1 MKPLRIERVIVA
13 TPDADAAATTFRR
26 LFGLNDAAT
35 DAAAAGGAA
44 VTAGAAATGGAATTA
59 AAAGNG
65 DAARVLAISHAEIA
79 FVTPA
84 AGTALADALA
94 TSGEGMA
101 ALRLEVADVD
111 AAVRALEHAGIRFEL
126 ERNAGARI
134 VHVDPATAHG
144 VRLSLVGR

>member
-13 TPDADAAATTFRR
+13 TPDAAAAAETFRR
-26 LFGLNDAAT
+26 LFDLRETLTSPAAGGADTAT
-35 DAAAAGGAA
+35 DAA
-44 VTAGAAATGGAATTA
+44 
-59 AAAGNG
+59 G
-65 DAARVLAISHAEIA
+65 DGDARVLAISRAEIA
-79 FVTPA
+79 FVTPP

-111 AAVRALEHAGIRFEL
+111 AAVSVLEHAGIRFEV
-126 ERNAGARI
+126 ERGEGARI

>member
-13 TPDADAAATTFRR
+13 TPDAAAAAATFRR
-26 LFGLNDAAT
+26 LFGLENAAP
-35 DAAAAGGAA
+35 GG
-44 VTAGAAATGGAATTA
+44 TGTA
-59 AAAGNG
+59 AAA
-65 DAARVLAISHAEIA
+65 DAGSDAVRILALGRAEIA

-84 AGTALADALA
+84 AGTALAAALA
-94 TSGEGMA
+94 SGGEGMA

-111 AAVRALEHAGIRFEL
+111 AAVSALEHAGIRFEI
-126 ERNAGARI
+126 ERGDDVRI

>member
-13 TPDADAAATTFRR
+13 TPDADAAAATFRR
-26 LFGLNDAAT
+26 LFALQDAPP
-35 DAAAAGGAA
+35 AGG
-44 VTAGAAATGGAATTA
+44 
-59 AAAGNG
+59 G
-65 DAARVLAISHAEIA
+65 DPTRVLALSRAEIA

-84 AGTALADALA
+84 AGTALAAALA
-94 TSGEGMA
+94 TGGEGMA

-111 AAVRALEHAGIRFEL
+111 AAVSALEHAGIRFEI
-126 ERNAGARI
+126 ERGDGMRI

>member
-13 TPDADAAATTFRR
+13 TPDADAAAAAFRR
-26 LFGLNDAAT
+26 LFGLKD
-35 DAAAAGGAA
+35 
-44 VTAGAAATGGAATTA
+44 AATGGAAA
-59 AAAGNG
+59 ASAAGNAAEG
-65 DAARVLAISHAEIA
+65 AGNGAAARVLAISRAEIA

-84 AGTALADALA
+84 AGTALADVLA

-111 AAVRALEHAGIRFEL
+111 AAVSALEHAGIHFEV
-126 ERNAGARI
+126 ERSDGARV

>member
-13 TPDADAAATTFRR
+13 TPDAAAAAATFRR
-26 LFGLNDAAT
+26 LFGLKD
-35 DAAAAGGAA
+35 AAAGGAA
-44 VTAGAAATGGAATTA
+44 APGGAATAA
-59 AAAGNG
+59 AAAGDGN
-65 DAARVLAISHAEIA
+65 AARVLAISRAEIA

-94 TSGEGMA
+94 TGGEGMA

-111 AAVRALEHAGIRFEL
+111 AAVRALEHAGIHFEV
-126 ERNAGARI
+126 EHNAGARV